1 MVIEHTPDQIVMLNA
16 IRETK
21 LKAGHPVHD
30 AGAPRADAKKV
41 AQRHER
47 AKASRKAARKSKRR
61 R

>member
-1 MVIEHTPDQIVMLNA
+1 MEPKYSDDQIYMLNA

-21 LKAGHPVHD
+21 LKAGHPVHNT
-30 AGAPRADAKKV
+30 GAPRADAKQV
-41 AQRHER
+41 AQRHEK